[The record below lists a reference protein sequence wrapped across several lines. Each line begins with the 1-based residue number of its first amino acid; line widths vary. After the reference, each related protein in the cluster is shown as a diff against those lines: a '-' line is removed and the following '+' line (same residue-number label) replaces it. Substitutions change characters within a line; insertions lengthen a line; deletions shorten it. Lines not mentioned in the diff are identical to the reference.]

1 MSAIRSVVRCADVI
15 VLSVL
20 LCCGL
25 GCRPEKP
32 AQPANTTPP
41 PSEPVA
47 KAPSPAAVKP
57 AADTAKPAT
66 EAAKPAA
73 DAAKTAAAPQPAV
86 PGLPE
91 GVWIV
96 ELKTPKGD
104 IVLALDHKAAPVTVQ
119 NFVQYVQSGFYDGTI
134 FHRVIKG
141 FMIQGGGFFANL
153 QQKPTRAPI
162 VNEASNG
169 LKNARGTIAMAR
181 TNNPN
186 SATAQFFI
194 NHVNNA
200 GLNFVQGQ
208 NPGYAV
214 FGSVI
219 KGMEVVDAIASVATT
234 TRGGMPD
241 VPVEP
246 IAITSAKV
254 LQQPKP

>member
-1 MSAIRSVVRCADVI
+1 MSAIRSVVRCADI
-15 VLSVL
+15 MVLSVL
-20 LCCGL
+20 LCVGL
-25 GCRPEKP
+25 GCRPDKP

-41 PSEPVA
+41 PAEPAA
-47 KAPSPAAVKP
+47 KAASPAAEKSAANAVNPAAEASKP
-57 AADTAKPAT
+57 AAAS
-66 EAAKPAA
+66 
-73 DAAKTAAAPQPAV
+73 QPAV

-91 GVWIV
+91 GVWVV
-96 ELKTPKGD
+96 ELKTSKGD
-104 IVLALDHKAAPVTVQ
+104 IVLVLDHKAAPVTVK
-119 NFVQYVQSGFYDGTI
+119 NFVQYVQDGFFDGTI

-141 FMIQGGGFFANL
+141 FMIQGGGFTVNM

-162 VNEASNG
+162 TNEASNG
-169 LKNARGTIAMAR
+169 LKNLRGTIAMAR

-194 NHVNNA
+194 NHANNT

-219 KGMEVVDAIASVATT
+219 KGLEVVDAIASVATT
-234 TRGGMPD
+234 FRGGMQD
-241 VPVEP
+241 VPTEP
-246 IAITSAKV
+246 VTITYAKV

>member
-1 MSAIRSVVRCADVI
+1 M

-32 AQPANTTPP
+32 AQPSNATPP
-41 PSEPVA
+41 PAEPAA
-47 KAPSPAAVKP
+47 KAASPAADKP
-57 AADTAKPAT
+57 
-66 EAAKPAA
+66 A
-73 DAAKTAAAPQPAV
+73 DAAKPTAEAPKPAAAPQPAI

-91 GVWIV
+91 GVWVV
-96 ELKTPKGD
+96 ELKTSRGD
-104 IVLALDHKAAPVTVQ
+104 IVLALDHKAAPVTVK
-119 NFVQYVQSGFYDGTI
+119 NFVQYVQDGFFDGTI

-141 FMIQGGGFFANL
+141 FMIQGGGFTANL

-169 LKNARGTIAMAR
+169 LKNLRGTIAMAR
-181 TNNPN
+181 TPNPN

-194 NHVNNA
+194 NHANNA
-200 GLNFVQGQ
+200 GLNAQGREA
-208 NPGYAV
+208 GYAV

-219 KGMEVVDAIASVATT
+219 KGMEVVDAIASVATKNQ
-234 TRGGMPD
+234 GD
-241 VPVEP
+241 YQNVPVEP
-246 IAITSAKV
+246 VVITSAKI